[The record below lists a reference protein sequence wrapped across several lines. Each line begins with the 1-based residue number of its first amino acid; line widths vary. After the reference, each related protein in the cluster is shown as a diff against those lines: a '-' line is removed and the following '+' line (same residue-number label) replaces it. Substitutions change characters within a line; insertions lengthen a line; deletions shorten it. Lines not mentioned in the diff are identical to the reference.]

1 MIKNIYSQ
9 YLLICLVSITW
20 ACGPSSTNK
29 SLENSSEI
37 SIHTDF
43 EGGSLGT
50 IEQLSNTHWRC
61 GLAGESDWQNR
72 NRQASWYYFRVD
84 GAKGRDITVELTD
97 LLGEYNY
104 RSGTHAVTAQTR
116 PVISY
121 DQKSWRHLGDNEVS
135 WIGET
140 VELHLHFQPEE
151 DSIWIAHQPPY
162 TNQNLELLLDQLIA
176 HKHLTQEVIG
186 KTPEGRDMVLLTVS
200 NDEISLVDKKTI
212 WIMARQHAWES
223 GTSWVMEG
231 ILRYLT
237 ESQEGAGLLNAF
249 VFKLIP
255 MADPDGVARGG
266 ARFNQYGHD
275 LNRNWDLVKPED
287 MPEIASQKKAFS
299 EWVATN
305 KRVDFFLTIHNTESS
320 DYLQGPDLR
329 IGKLVWENLVAST
342 SFDSQEGLRKIRGQS
357 DPGRMTINENLWS
370 EFQTPAYLMEL
381 KVEHVDKI
389 HRRRLIP
396 EWLEL
401 GKAITKAITV
411 ACQAH

>member
-1 MIKNIYSQ
+1 MIKSIPCL
-9 YLLICLVSITW
+9 YLLVYLICIDS
-20 ACGPSSTNK
+20 ACSQLSTNK
-29 SLENSSEI
+29 SAENPHEI

-43 EGGSLGT
+43 EGGSLGA
-50 IEQLSNTHWRC
+50 IEKLSNTHWRC

-84 GAKGRDITVELTD
+84 GAKGQQIKVELTD

-104 RSGTHAVTAQTR
+104 RSGTHAVTAETR

-121 DQKSWRHLGDNEVS
+121 DQKSWRHLTDNEVT
-135 WIGET
+135 WIEET
-140 VELHLHFQPEE
+140 VELHLHFQPEGE
-151 DSIWIAHQPPY
+151 SIWIAHQPPY
-162 TNQNLELLLDQLIA
+162 TNKNLELLLEQLDSHA
-176 HKHLTQEVIG
+176 HVVKQAIG
-186 KTPEGRDMVLLTVS
+186 KTPEGRDIVLVTVS
-200 NDEISLVDKKTI
+200 NDEISLEDKQII

-237 ESQEGAGLLNAF
+237 ESQEGTAWLNAF

-266 ARFNQYGHD
+266 VRFNQYGHD
-275 LNRNWDLVKPED
+275 LNRNWDLVKPEE

-329 IGKLVWENLVAST
+329 IGKLVWENLVTST
-342 SFDSQEGLRKIRGQS
+342 AFDSQEGLRKIRGQS

-381 KVEHVDKI
+381 KVEHVDKT

-401 GKAITKAITV
+401 GKGITKAITV